1 MYYDD
6 NTSKMSHKMSKL
18 LPSDGAILEE
28 IGRRLARQRID
39 SGLTQTALA
48 RQAGVGRSTV
58 ERLESGHS
66 TQMSSFMRIL
76 RVLGLLEQFIELVPE
91 RGPSPM
97 ALLKAEE
104 KRRQRASKKM
114 QLAIA
119 KPTPEWTWSDD
130 S

>member
-1 MYYDD
+1 
-6 NTSKMSHKMSKL
+6 MSKL
-18 LPSDGAILEE
+18 LSSDGAILEE

-58 ERLESGHS
+58 ERLEAGHS

-76 RVLGLLEQFIELVPE
+76 RVLGLLEQFVELVPE

-97 ALLKAEE
+97 ALLKVEE
-104 KRRQRASKKM
+104 KARQRASKKM
-114 QLAIA
+114 QLTIA
-119 KPTPEWTWSDD
+119 NPRREWTWSDD

>member
-1 MYYDD
+1 
-6 NTSKMSHKMSKL
+6 MSKL

-28 IGRRLARQRID
+28 IGHRLARQRID
-39 SGLTQTALA
+39 AGLTQTALA

-76 RVLGLLEQFIELVPE
+76 RVLGLLEQFIELIPQ

-104 KRRQRASKKM
+104 KTRQRASKKI
-114 QLAIA
+114 QLAAA
-119 KPTPEWTWSDD
+119 KPTREWTWSDD
-130 S
+130 A